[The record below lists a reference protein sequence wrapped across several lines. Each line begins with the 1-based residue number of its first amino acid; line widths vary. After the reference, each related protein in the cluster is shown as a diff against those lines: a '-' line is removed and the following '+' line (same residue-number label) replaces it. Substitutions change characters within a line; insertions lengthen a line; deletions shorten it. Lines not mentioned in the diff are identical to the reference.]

1 MTNRLD
7 RDFHLPGLLRFA
19 LPTIIMML
27 VVSLYTIVDGV
38 LIARLVGEN
47 ALAAANVAYPAI
59 SVTLA
64 MGIMLGTG
72 GSAVVAHKMG
82 AGYLEEAR
90 RDFGF
95 LALVAVCIGLAVCLA
110 GALFAGPLARLLGA
124 SDLLLDDTVTYLR
137 VQLCFAPM
145 AMLQLLF
152 ESFFVTAGRPGL
164 GLGLATAAGVT
175 NAVLDYLYMG
185 PMQMGILGA
194 ALGTVTGYSIPAVAG
209 GVFFLAPPG
218 RGIRGVIQGQRL
230 LAGNRAMLEEAGVPL
245 DGFDAVAEGLAQA
258 GKTPLYF
265 AGDGRMLGVVA
276 VADTPKPTSAEA
288 VRAFQ
293 AMGIDVVMLTG
304 DNRRTAEAVGRQ
316 LGVNRVVAEVLP
328 QDKEKTVAEL
338 QAQGKRVAMVGDGIN
353 DAPALARADVGLAI
367 GAGTDVAIESADV
380 VLMKSDLLDA
390 VTAVQLSRKV
400 IRNIKENLFWAF
412 IYNIIGI
419 PLAAGVWYPLFQLQL
434 SPMFGAAAMSLSSV
448 CVVSNALR
456 LKFFRPERR
465 ESPAAPVSEGTP
477 KSVETKG
484 TSAMTKTMSINGMM
498 CTHCQ
503 AHVEKALNAIDGVE
517 AKVNLEAKT
526 ATLTLS
532 KDVSDDMLR
541 GAVTEAGYEVV
552 SIQ

>member
-59 SVTLA
+59 SFTLA

-175 NAVLDYLYMG
+175 NAVLDSLYMG
-185 PMQMGILGA
+185 PGHCYGLLDSRRGGGA
-194 ALGTVTGYSIPAVAG
+194 LFP
-209 GVFFLAPPG
+209 APPAG
-218 RGIRGVIQGQRL
+218 APLWPPPRGSAHAGPGLLQR
-230 LAGNRAMLEEAGVPL
+230 RVR
-245 DGFDAVAEGLAQA
+245 DGDEPVHG
-258 GKTPLYF
+258 
-265 AGDGRMLGVVA
+265 GDY
-276 VADTPKPTSAEA
+276 
-288 VRAFQ
+288 
-293 AMGIDVVMLTG
+293 
-304 DNRRTAEAVGRQ
+304 
-316 LGVNRVVAEVLP
+316 
-328 QDKEKTVAEL
+328 
-338 QAQGKRVAMVGDGIN
+338 
-353 DAPALARADVGLAI
+353 
-367 GAGTDVAIESADV
+367 
-380 VLMKSDLLDA
+380 
-390 VTAVQLSRKV
+390 LS
-400 IRNIKENLFWAF
+400 L
-412 IYNIIGI
+412 
-419 PLAAGVWYPLFQLQL
+419 
-434 SPMFGAAAMSLSSV
+434 
-448 CVVSNALR
+448 
-456 LKFFRPERR
+456 
-465 ESPAAPVSEGTP
+465 
-477 KSVETKG
+477 
-484 TSAMTKTMSINGMM
+484 
-498 CTHCQ
+498 
-503 AHVEKALNAIDGVE
+503 
-517 AKVNLEAKT
+517 
-526 ATLTLS
+526 
-532 KDVSDDMLR
+532 
-541 GAVTEAGYEVV
+541 
-552 SIQ
+552 

>member
-59 SVTLA
+59 SFTLA

-209 GVFFLAPPG
+209 VLFFLLRRQGLRFG
-218 RGIRGVIQGQRL
+218 RPHGDLRMLG
-230 LAGNRAMLEEAGVPL
+230 RACFNGASEMVTNLSMAVTTFLFNAIMMAYLGEAGVSAITIVL
-245 DGFDAVAEGLAQA
+245 YAQFLLVALYMGFSMGVAPVFSFNRGAGRYDRMRRIFGYCLRFILVSSVAILAVALA
-258 GKTPLYF
+258 LS
-265 AGDGRMLGVVA
+265 GVV
-276 VADTPKPTSAEA
+276 VGIFSTPGSPVYA
-288 VRAFQ
+288 
-293 AMGIDVVMLTG
+293 I
-304 DNRRTAEAVGRQ
+304 
-316 LGVNRVVAEVLP
+316 
-328 QDKEKTVAEL
+328 
-338 QAQGKRVAMVGDGIN
+338 
-353 DAPALARADVGLAI
+353 ALARFPLCRGKYLLLRPLYRPVRWAHLRHYLVCPHLRLPAAGAASAAPAAGGGRRVAGRAAGGAALLPAVGLVPPPQ
-367 GAGTDVAIESADV
+367 AG
-380 VLMKSDLLDA
+380 
-390 VTAVQLSRKV
+390 R
-400 IRNIKENLFWAF
+400 
-412 IYNIIGI
+412 
-419 PLAAGVWYPLFQLQL
+419 
-434 SPMFGAAAMSLSSV
+434 
-448 CVVSNALR
+448 LR
-456 LKFFRPERR
+456 LRR
-465 ESPAAPVSEGTP
+465 WGSPPTRW
-477 KSVETKG
+477 TRRR
-484 TSAMTKTMSINGMM
+484 TDLT
-498 CTHCQ
+498 
-503 AHVEKALNAIDGVE
+503 E
-517 AKVNLEAKT
+517 AKPL
-526 ATLTLS
+526 
-532 KDVSDDMLR
+532 
-541 GAVTEAGYEVV
+541 
-552 SIQ
+552 

>member
-59 SVTLA
+59 SFTLA

-209 GVFFLAPPG
+209 VLFFLLRRQGLRFG
-218 RGIRGVIQGQRL
+218 RPHGDLRMLG
-230 LAGNRAMLEEAGVPL
+230 RACFNGASEMVTNLSMAVTTFLFNAIMMAYLGEAGVSAITIVLYAQFLLVALYMGFSMGVAPVISYKYGAQDADQL
-245 DGFDAVAEGLAQA
+245 KKIFLICLWFTIFCSVGAYALSRVVIAPSLTLFTDPDSTVFAITMDGFPIYAVSFLLMGISIFASALFTALSNGLVSAVISFARTFLFLVGMLMLLPELWGETGIWLAVPAAEGL
-258 GKTPLYF
+258 GVLVSVGF
-265 AGDGRMLGVVA
+265 LLWGR
-276 VADTPKPTSAEA
+276 
-288 VRAFQ
+288 
-293 AMGIDVVMLTG
+293 
-304 DNRRTAEAVGRQ
+304 
-316 LGVNRVVAEVLP
+316 RVYQYGASRS
-328 QDKEKTVAEL
+328 EKT
-338 QAQGKRVAMVGDGIN
+338 
-353 DAPALARADVGLAI
+353 
-367 GAGTDVAIESADV
+367 
-380 VLMKSDLLDA
+380 
-390 VTAVQLSRKV
+390 
-400 IRNIKENLFWAF
+400 
-412 IYNIIGI
+412 
-419 PLAAGVWYPLFQLQL
+419 
-434 SPMFGAAAMSLSSV
+434 
-448 CVVSNALR
+448 
-456 LKFFRPERR
+456 
-465 ESPAAPVSEGTP
+465 
-477 KSVETKG
+477 
-484 TSAMTKTMSINGMM
+484 
-498 CTHCQ
+498 
-503 AHVEKALNAIDGVE
+503 
-517 AKVNLEAKT
+517 
-526 ATLTLS
+526 
-532 KDVSDDMLR
+532 
-541 GAVTEAGYEVV
+541 
-552 SIQ
+552 